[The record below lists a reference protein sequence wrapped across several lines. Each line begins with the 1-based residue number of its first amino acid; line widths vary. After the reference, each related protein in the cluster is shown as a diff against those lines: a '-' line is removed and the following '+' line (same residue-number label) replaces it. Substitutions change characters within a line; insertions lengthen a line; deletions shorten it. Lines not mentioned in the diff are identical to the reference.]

1 MDKKPASIIISLLLG
16 LVLILLSIILLFGAF
31 FWFGNE
37 HSLYRLSESV
47 ITGMLGCASLLIG
60 AMFIIVSLVLNSI
73 EKNKRLSP

>member
-37 HSLYRLSESV
+37 RSLYRLSESV

-60 AMFIIVSLVLNSI
+60 AMFIIASLVLNSI